1 MFSLKFNTIKA
12 RVQIT
17 VLALFALIFIAFTL
31 TIYYGEKSAISRIEE
46 EKLREM
52 GYRYSINIKSQME
65 SALSLSKSLAYTVQ
79 GMKAGGV
86 SDRKLFTEELKKI
99 LEENGKIFGVWVVF
113 EPNAFDGKDSEFA
126 GAEGSAADG
135 RFVPY
140 WNRGDGIKLE
150 PCVDYDKDGAG
161 GYYYNEPKTSGKQI
175 ITNPIAYKIAGK
187 MTTVVS
193 FATPIK
199 FNGEV
204 IGVAGVD
211 MSMEEIQNMTD
222 SIKFANGAGYA
233 GLHSNDSQ
241 YVSHP
246 KKKELIGKTR
256 VEADPKEEAKYHIA
270 DYIKGGKELSLKK
283 ISASTKQEIM
293 ISYTPIFIGD
303 TENPWSMWM
312 AVPYKVFFKE
322 LHKQMLLI
330 IGLFIVSTALFSIIM
345 NLLAGKI
352 TAPIVKLTKI
362 SETMSNGDFT
372 VEIPKKYERREDE
385 IGRLATA
392 LNILK
397 AKISEITDDLKGM
410 SEKVK
415 IENEELERVFENI
428 MNGVDC
434 FSGVCTTTNAGIR
447 QLMESMEEVLDHVRN
462 QTASTEESLA
472 GLEEIAAT
480 ASAMKSKAEE
490 VLRFSETAVSIA
502 DNSYKNMGEMQGAID
517 KINISVSNTNGQING
532 LSEHS
537 QNIGNVVVAINAI
550 AEQTNLLALNAAIE
564 AARAGEQGR
573 GFAVVAGEI
582 RKLAEQT
589 NDETRK
595 IEEIVNSIQK
605 EISGVKK
612 ANEDVQNSV
621 SNGTKIAAKVK
632 ENINEIKEATN
643 KTNDEMKEIK
653 ISTEEQATAS
663 DEITKAIGNITE
675 SSAEIE
681 DKGMNVH
688 EIMQGIMNII
698 SEKTLS
704 VKEVAKTAKKLE
716 EDMKFFKTK

>member
-1 MFSLKFNTIKA
+1 MFNLKFNSIKT
-12 RVQIT
+12 RFQIT
-17 VLALFALIFIAFTL
+17 VLVLFTLIFVVFAA
-31 TIYYGEKSAISRIEE
+31 TIYYEEKKAISRIEE
-46 EKLREM
+46 EKLRDM
-52 GYRYSINIKSQME
+52 GYKYSISIKTQME
-65 SALSLSKSLAYTVQ
+65 SSLSLSKSIAYTIQ
-79 GMKAGGV
+79 GIKAGGV
-86 SDRKLFTEELKKI
+86 IDRKVVIEELRKI
-99 LEENGKIFGVWVVF
+99 LEENERNFGAWVVF
-113 EPNAFDGKDSEFA
+113 EPNAFDGKDGEFA
-126 GAEGSAADG
+126 GSEGSAADG

-150 PCVDYDKDGAG
+150 PCVDYDKEGAS
-161 GYYYNEPKTSGKQI
+161 GYYYNEPKNTGKQI
-175 ITNPIAYKIAGK
+175 ITNPIAYEIAGK

-193 FATPIK
+193 FATPIRY
-199 FNGEV
+199 NGEV

-211 MSMEEIQNMTD
+211 MSMDAIQNMTD
-222 SIKFANGAGYA
+222 NIKFANGAGYA

-256 VEADPKEEAKYHIA
+256 MDADPKEESKYHIA
-270 DYIKGGKELSLKK
+270 DFIRDGKELSLKK

-293 ISYTPIFIGD
+293 ISYTPIFIEGI
-303 TENPWSMWM
+303 EKPWSMWL
-312 AVPYKVFFKE
+312 AVPYKVFFEE
-322 LHKQMLLI
+322 LHKQMVVILI
-330 IGLFIVSTALFSIIM
+330 LFITATVLFYIIM
-345 NLLAGKI
+345 NILAGKI
-352 TAPIVKLTKI
+352 TAPILKLTKI
-362 SETMSNGDFT
+362 SETMSTGDFT
-372 VEIPKKYERREDE
+372 VELPKNYEHRKDE
-385 IGRLATA
+385 IGRLAVA
-392 LNILK
+392 LNVLK
-397 AKISEITDDLKGM
+397 SKITEITDDLKGM

-415 IENEELERVFENI
+415 VENEELERVFESI

-434 FSGVCTTTNAGIR
+434 FSGVCTNTNAGIK

-480 ASAMKSKAEE
+480 AAAMKFKAEE
-490 VLRFSETAVSIA
+490 VVKYSETAVDVA
-502 DNSYKNMGEMQGAID
+502 DNSYKNMGEMQSAID

-537 QNIGNVVVAINAI
+537 QNIGNVVVAINEI

-595 IEEIVNSIQK
+595 IEDIVNRIQK

-663 DEITKAIGNITE
+663 DEITKAIGNITD

-688 EIMQGIMNII
+688 EIMQGIMNLI
-698 SEKTLS
+698 SEKSIS